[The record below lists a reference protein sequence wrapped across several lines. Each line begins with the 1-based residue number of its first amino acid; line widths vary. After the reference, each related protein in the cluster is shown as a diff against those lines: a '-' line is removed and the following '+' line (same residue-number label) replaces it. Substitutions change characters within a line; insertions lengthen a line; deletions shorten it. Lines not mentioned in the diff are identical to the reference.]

1 MIFLCQYF
9 SSDTDI
15 FFSRNAVSLMSLT
28 PGEKEG
34 ENKCGKEALGP
45 INVKARKSRGTKVQ
59 SQMLHGAVARHVLS
73 QRAQLGVP

>member
-1 MIFLCQYF
+1 
-9 SSDTDI
+9 
-15 FFSRNAVSLMSLT
+15 MSLT

-59 SQMLHGAVARHVLS
+59 RQMLHAAVARHMLS
-73 QRAQLGVP
+73 REHSLVFLHWKTAHGWPRSEETHG